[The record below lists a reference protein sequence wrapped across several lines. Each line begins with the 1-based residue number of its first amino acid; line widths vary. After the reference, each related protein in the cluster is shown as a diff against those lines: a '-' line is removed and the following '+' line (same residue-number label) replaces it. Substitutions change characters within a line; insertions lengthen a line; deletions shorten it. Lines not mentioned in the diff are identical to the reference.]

1 MCAGILSQQG
11 YISLF
16 GGDLVRTGTLV
27 KNGLA
32 AGNGE
37 WVMGNGECERLAR

>member
-16 GGDLVRTGTLV
+16 RVDLVRTGTLV
-27 KNGLA
+27 KNVL
-32 AGNGE
+32 
-37 WVMGNGECERLAR
+37 VMDQG

>member
-37 WVMGNGECERLAR
+37 IGLL